1 VIDPTSGTAG
11 TGSSLPRVPRP
22 KVHDA
27 ALRLRLLE
35 CAGATL
41 STRGLAGLSLRTL
54 AAEVGTSTTAV
65 YALFGGKPAL
75 LEALHAEAFSRL
87 AARLAATLDERV
99 AGVDPVEDLVA
110 LGRAYREAAL
120 ADPHFYDVMF
130 GGVLPAGERWWSVA
144 SPLLAPVVERV
155 ERAAATG
162 ALRPGTEP
170 TTVSLAL
177 WATVHGLVSLH
188 LRGLRPPEGPAPE
201 QVFELAL
208 RAAVAGWLCA
218 PRAVAR
224 A

>member
-1 VIDPTSGTAG
+1 VIDPPQVRVKS
-11 TGSSLPRVPRP
+11 GSSLPRVPRP

-41 STRGLAGLSLRTL
+41 STRGLAALSLRTL

-65 YALFGGKPAL
+65 YALFGGKPGL

-87 AARLAATLDERV
+87 GARLGAVPLGA
-99 AGVDPVEDLVA
+99 DPVEDLVA

-120 ADPHFYDVMF
+120 ADPHFYEVMF
-130 GGVLPAGERWWSVA
+130 GGGLPAGEQWWEA
-144 SPLLAPVVERV
+144 AAPTFRPVVDLV
-155 ERAAATG
+155 ERAGATG
-162 ALRPGTEP
+162 ALRPGAEP
-170 TTVSLAL
+170 ATVSLAL

-188 LRGLRPPEGPAPE
+188 LRGLHPADAPAPE
-201 QVFELAL
+201 RVFELAL
-208 RAAVAGWLCA
+208 RAAVAGWLAA
-218 PRAVAR
+218 PRAVAQ

>member
-1 VIDPTSGTAG
+1 
-11 TGSSLPRVPRP
+11 VPRP

-35 CAGATL
+35 CAGTTL
-41 STRGLAGLSLRTL
+41 STSGLAALSLRTL

-65 YALFGGKPAL
+65 YALFGGKPGL

-87 AARLAATLDERV
+87 GARLGAVPVGA
-99 AGVDPVEDLVA
+99 DPVEDLVA
-110 LGRAYREAAL
+110 LARAYREAAL

-130 GGVLPAGERWWSVA
+130 GGALPAGEQWWGA
-144 SPLLAPVVERV
+144 AAPAFRPVVELV
-155 ERAAATG
+155 ERAVATG

-170 TTVSLAL
+170 VTVSLAL

-188 LRGLRPPEGPAPE
+188 LRGLHPADAPPPER
-201 QVFELAL
+201 VFELAL
-208 RAAVAGWLCA
+208 RAAVAGWLTS
-218 PRAVAR
+218 PRAVAQ